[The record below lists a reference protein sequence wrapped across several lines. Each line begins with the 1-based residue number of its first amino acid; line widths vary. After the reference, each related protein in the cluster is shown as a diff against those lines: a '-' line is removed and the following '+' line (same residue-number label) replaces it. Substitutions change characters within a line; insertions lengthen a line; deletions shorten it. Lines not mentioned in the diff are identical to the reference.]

1 MANAIFPV
9 PPTAK
14 WNFSVRR
21 NKAVNSGSSV
31 DNPKMAAQPS
41 YNVSAVPIKFR
52 WNSLSQVTERDNKMS
67 SVVDSMPDASRLY
80 IGEGVTIKG
89 EISVPDT
96 LVVCGSVEGDVSV
109 GNLVVGET
117 GVIKGRIIVAQN
129 AEISGKVFEKLDV
142 KCLMILRSTSRVDG
156 NVSYGM
162 LQIEQ
167 GATIAG
173 GISSSEY
180 RPEQKPAK
188 SEQPVRQEQK
198 PLQSP
203 LGNGARLGKQ
213 PDLSVSALDAATSPA
228 QPPVR

>member
-1 MANAIFPV
+1 MSAI
-9 PPTAK
+9 
-14 WNFSVRR
+14 
-21 NKAVNSGSSV
+21 
-31 DNPKMAAQPS
+31 
-41 YNVSAVPIKFR
+41 
-52 WNSLSQVTERDNKMS
+52 
-67 SVVDSMPDASRLY
+67 DSMPDANRLF

-117 GVIKGRIIVAQN
+117 GVIKGRTIVAQN
-129 AEISGKVFEKLDV
+129 AEISGKVYEKLDV

-173 GISSSEY
+173 GISSTEY
-180 RPEQKPAK
+180 RPEQQKAAKP
-188 SEQPVRQEQK
+188 EQPARPEQR
-198 PLQSP
+198 PPQSV
-203 LGNGARLGKQ
+203 LGNGARLGK
-213 PDLSVSALDAATSPA
+213 PADLSALDAAPSPVLPTA
-228 QPPVR
+228 R

>member
-1 MANAIFPV
+1 MA
-9 PPTAK
+9 
-14 WNFSVRR
+14 
-21 NKAVNSGSSV
+21 G
-31 DNPKMAAQPS
+31 M
-41 YNVSAVPIKFR
+41 
-52 WNSLSQVTERDNKMS
+52 
-67 SVVDSMPDASRLY
+67 DSMPDPSRLY

-117 GVIKGRIIVAQN
+117 GVIKGRTIVAQN

-180 RPEQKPAK
+180 RPEQQKAK
-188 SEQPVRQEQK
+188 TEPQARPEPPRPQAA
-198 PLQSP
+198 
-203 LGNGARLGKQ
+203 LGNGAR
-213 PDLSVSALDAATSPA
+213 PATRPADLSALDAAPSPV